1 MKRSRVISIVQGI
14 IALTILLL
22 LIGSIDSQLTL
33 SLLAHLDFRFIL
45 LAGLCYFLNNLLMA
59 YRIKR
64 ILFEMGENI
73 RLRVVFFSHMA
84 GMLLSDFTP
93 ARSGYLYVALALNE
107 NDVPLE
113 TGIATITSTYLYDL
127 AFKMIAAILGA
138 YFLYS
143 FIFAN
148 QLSFAIIVT
157 FLLILG
163 VVAGYFMVMYP
174 GQRIKAFLQKKEFF
188 NKILVF
194 GERSRS
200 IQKYAPFILTI
211 TLMGWILRGLQWF
224 LIALSIREIF
234 LSPLDALLLNP
245 LLTLFSLI
253 PLTPAGWGIQEAGI
267 VFVFTA
273 MGIGAAVATSFAL
286 LTRLVEVVV
295 DLLGMKKL
303 LVKPWK
309 NEDLL
314 AFYNTIEGDIDEK
327 SFNSD
332 LLVQRYFQRRKTEI
346 INTTLEVRS
355 DQVVID
361 IGCGSGVQLK
371 EIERTGYAL
380 AIGIDINMNAI
391 RFARERSLP
400 NTEFIIADA
409 QYLPIKSSS
418 TDKIICAEIIEHIKS
433 PHYLVNE
440 MARVLKQG
448 GAVVITT
455 PNDRSVWGIYE
466 LLWDLFG
473 RGRNYGE
480 THLRFFSES
489 GLRNNFSA
497 FSECTTK
504 TIFFVSPLFALTNS
518 NRLLEIGRKLDRT
531 FERWGLGVSLVL
543 HARK

>member
-1 MKRSRVISIVQGI
+1 
-14 IALTILLL
+14 
-22 LIGSIDSQLTL
+22 
-33 SLLAHLDFRFIL
+33 
-45 LAGLCYFLNNLLMA
+45 
-59 YRIKR
+59 
-64 ILFEMGENI
+64 
-73 RLRVVFFSHMA
+73 
-84 GMLLSDFTP
+84 
-93 ARSGYLYVALALNE
+93 
-107 NDVPLE
+107 
-113 TGIATITSTYLYDL
+113 
-127 AFKMIAAILGA
+127 
-138 YFLYS
+138 
-143 FIFAN
+143 
-148 QLSFAIIVT
+148 
-157 FLLILG
+157 
-163 VVAGYFMVMYP
+163 
-174 GQRIKAFLQKKEFF
+174 
-188 NKILVF
+188 
-194 GERSRS
+194 
-200 IQKYAPFILTI
+200 
-211 TLMGWILRGLQWF
+211 
-224 LIALSIREIF
+224 
-234 LSPLDALLLNP
+234 

-286 LTRLVEVVV
+286 LTRLVEVGV

-314 AFYNTIEGDIDEK
+314 SFYNTIEGDIDEK
-327 SFNSD
+327 AFNSD

-489 GLRNNFSA
+489 CLRNNFSA

-543 HARK
+543 YARK